1 MQALFRLF
9 CALPLLALACA
20 GAERHDCPA
29 WLPVSEWP
37 APRVMG
43 SVTRDLIIDDCHI
56 GRGVRLG
63 FEANGGSVE
72 YVFPAPQ
79 PTVLDISLNSDCQQA
94 TIMAGATNLIP
105 RGSSHFGG
113 LYGGPQVPVKILSPP
128 SGAPCTVTLQI
139 YRTVPQ

>member
-1 MQALFRLF
+1 MQALARLF
-9 CALPLLALACA
+9 CVLPALVLACA

-37 APRVMG
+37 APRVVG
-43 SVTRDLIIDDCHI
+43 NVARELVVDDCHV
-56 GRGVRLG
+56 GRGVRLA

-79 PTVLDISLNSDCQQA
+79 PSVLDISLNSDCQQA
-94 TIMAGATNLIP
+94 MITAGATNQIP
-105 RGSSHFGG
+105 KGPSHFGG
-113 LYGGPQVPVKILSPP
+113 LYGGPQVLVKILSPL
-128 SGAPCTVTLQI
+128 SGAACTVTLHI